1 MMSLFLS
8 SKNLCGQT
16 NINSSFTGNVQKD
29 TIVLDLNDIKG
40 LTIKLLEREKYIKLN
55 AQKDTLI
62 RDYKNVISVQ
72 ENNIKALNGEIS
84 NYRNEIKEYE
94 NKTSILQK
102 QVKKEKRNVKIV
114 GGVATLSTILAIII
128 PILL

>member
-1 MMSLFLS
+1 MSLFLS

-16 NINSSFTGNVQKD
+16 NINSPSTGNVQKD

-84 NYRNEIKEYE
+84 NYRDEIKEYE
-94 NKTSILQK
+94 NKNSILQK

-114 GGVATLSTILAIII
+114 GGVGTLSTVLAIII

>member
-1 MMSLFLS
+1 MSLFLN
-8 SKNLCGQT
+8 SKSLCGQT

-72 ENNIKALNGEIS
+72 ENNIEALNGEIS
-84 NYRNEIKEYE
+84 NYRDEIKEYE

-114 GGVATLSTILAIII
+114 GGVGTLSTILAIII

>member
-1 MMSLFLS
+1 MSLFLS

-16 NINSSFTGNVQKD
+16 NINSSFTGNVQRD
-29 TIVLDLNDIKG
+29 TIILDLNDIKG

-55 AQKDTLI
+55 AQKDSLI
-62 RDYKNVISVQ
+62 RDYKNIISVQ
-72 ENNIKALNGEIS
+72 ENNIEALNGEIS
-84 NYRNEIKEYE
+84 NYRSEIKDYE
-94 NKTSILQK
+94 IKTSILQK

-114 GGVATLSTILAIII
+114 GGVGTLSTALAIII

>member
-1 MMSLFLS
+1 MSLFLS

-16 NINSSFTGNVQKD
+16 NINSPSTGNVQKD
-29 TIVLDLNDIKG
+29 TIVLDLNDIKD

-55 AQKDTLI
+55 AQKDSLI
-62 RDYKNVISVQ
+62 LDYKNVISAQ

-84 NYRNEIKEYE
+84 NYRDEIKEYE

-114 GGVATLSTILAIII
+114 GGVGTLSTVLAIII

>member
-1 MMSLFLS
+1 MSLFLS

-16 NINSSFTGNVQKD
+16 NINASSTGNVQRD
-29 TIVLDLNDIKG
+29 TVVLDLNDIKG

-55 AQKDTLI
+55 AQKDSLI

-72 ENNIKALNGEIS
+72 ENNIEALNGEIS
-84 NYRNEIKEYE
+84 NYRDEIKEYE

-114 GGVATLSTILAIII
+114 GGVGTLSTVLAIII

>member
-1 MMSLFLS
+1 MSLFLS

-16 NINSSFTGNVQKD
+16 NINSSFTGNVQRD
-29 TIVLDLNDIKG
+29 TIILDLNDIKG

-84 NYRNEIKEYE
+84 NYRDKMKEYE

-114 GGVATLSTILAIII
+114 GGVGTLSTLLAIII

>member
-1 MMSLFLS
+1 MSLFLS

>member
-1 MMSLFLS
+1 MSLFLS

-16 NINSSFTGNVQKD
+16 NINSSFTGNVQRD
-29 TIVLDLNDIKG
+29 TIVLDLSDIKG

-72 ENNIKALNGEIS
+72 ENNIKALNVEIS
-84 NYRNEIKEYE
+84 NYRDEIKEYE

-114 GGVATLSTILAIII
+114 GGVGTLSTILAIII

>member
-1 MMSLFLS
+1 MSLFLS

-16 NINSSFTGNVQKD
+16 NINASSTGNVQRD
-29 TIVLDLNDIKG
+29 TVVLDLNDIKG

-55 AQKDTLI
+55 AQKDSLI

-72 ENNIKALNGEIS
+72 ENNIEALNGEIS
-84 NYRNEIKEYE
+84 NYRDEIKDYE
-94 NKTSILQK
+94 TKTSVLEK
-102 QVKKEKRNVKIV
+102 QVKKQKRNVKIV
-114 GGVATLSTILAIII
+114 GGVGTLSTALAIII

>member
-1 MMSLFLS
+1 MSLFLS

-16 NINSSFTGNVQKD
+16 NINSSSTGNVQKD

-84 NYRNEIKEYE
+84 NYRDEIKEYE

-102 QVKKEKRNVKIV
+102 QVKKQKRNVKIV
-114 GGVATLSTILAIII
+114 GGVGTLSTLLAIVI

>member
-1 MMSLFLS
+1 MSLFLS

-16 NINSSFTGNVQKD
+16 NINSPSTGNVQID
-29 TIVLDLNDIKG
+29 TVVLDLNDIKG

-62 RDYKNVISVQ
+62 RDYKNIISVQ

-114 GGVATLSTILAIII
+114 GGVGTLSTILAIII

>member
-1 MMSLFLS
+1 MSLFLS

-16 NINSSFTGNVQKD
+16 NINASSTGNVQRD
-29 TIVLDLNDIKG
+29 TVVLDLNDIKG

-55 AQKDTLI
+55 AQKDSLI

-72 ENNIKALNGEIS
+72 ENNIEALNGEIS
-84 NYRNEIKEYE
+84 NYRDEVKEYE

-114 GGVATLSTILAIII
+114 GGVGTLSTVLAIII

>member
-1 MMSLFLS
+1 MSLFLS

-16 NINSSFTGNVQKD
+16 NINSSFTGNVQRD
-29 TIVLDLNDIKG
+29 TIVLDLSDIKG

-84 NYRNEIKEYE
+84 NYRDEVKEYE

-114 GGVATLSTILAIII
+114 GGVGTLSTVLAIII

>member
-1 MMSLFLS
+1 MSLFLN
-8 SKNLCGQT
+8 SKSLCGQT

-29 TIVLDLNDIKG
+29 TIVLDLSDIKG

-62 RDYKNVISVQ
+62 RDYKNVIFVQ

-84 NYRNEIKEYE
+84 NYRDEIKEYE

>member
-1 MMSLFLS
+1 MSLFLS

-16 NINSSFTGNVQKD
+16 NINSSSTGDVQKD

-84 NYRNEIKEYE
+84 NYRDEIKEYE

-102 QVKKEKRNVKIV
+102 QVKKQKRNVKIV
-114 GGVATLSTILAIII
+114 GGVGTLSTVLAIVI

>member
-1 MMSLFLS
+1 MSLFLS

-16 NINSSFTGNVQKD
+16 NINSSSTGNIQRD
-29 TIVLDLNDIKG
+29 TVVLDLNDIKG

-55 AQKDTLI
+55 EQKDSLI
-62 RDYKNVISVQ
+62 RDYKNVIFVQ
-72 ENNIKALNGEIS
+72 QNNIEALNGEIS
-84 NYRNEIKEYE
+84 NYRDEVKEYE

-114 GGVATLSTILAIII
+114 GGVGTLSTVLAIII

>member
-1 MMSLFLS
+1 MSLFLS

-16 NINSSFTGNVQKD
+16 NINPSFTGNVQRD
-29 TIVLDLNDIKG
+29 TIVLDLSDIKG

-84 NYRNEIKEYE
+84 NYMNEIKEYE

-114 GGVATLSTILAIII
+114 GGVGTLSTILAIII

>member
-1 MMSLFLS
+1 MSLFLS

-16 NINSSFTGNVQKD
+16 NINSSFTGNVQRD
-29 TIVLDLNDIKG
+29 TVILDLNDIKG

-84 NYRNEIKEYE
+84 NYRDEIKEYE
-94 NKTSILQK
+94 NKNSILQK

-114 GGVATLSTILAIII
+114 GGVGTLSTVLAIII

>member
-1 MMSLFLS
+1 MSLFLN
-8 SKNLCGQT
+8 SKSLCGQT

-84 NYRNEIKEYE
+84 NYRDEIKEYE

-114 GGVATLSTILAIII
+114 GGVGTLSTILAIII

>member
-1 MMSLFLS
+1 MSLFLS

-16 NINSSFTGNVQKD
+16 NINSPSTGNVQKD

-55 AQKDTLI
+55 AQKDSLI

-84 NYRNEIKEYE
+84 NYRDEIKEYE

-114 GGVATLSTILAIII
+114 GGVGTLSTALAIII

>member
-1 MMSLFLS
+1 MSLFLS

-16 NINSSFTGNVQKD
+16 NINSSSTGNVQRD

-62 RDYKNVISVQ
+62 KDYKNVISVQ

-84 NYRNEIKEYE
+84 NYRDEIKEYE

-114 GGVATLSTILAIII
+114 GGVGTLSTVLAIII

>member
-1 MMSLFLS
+1 MSLFLS

-16 NINSSFTGNVQKD
+16 NINSSSTGNIQRD

-55 AQKDTLI
+55 AQKDSLI
-62 RDYKNVISVQ
+62 RDYKNIISVQ
-72 ENNIKALNGEIS
+72 ENNIEALNGEIS
-84 NYRNEIKEYE
+84 NYRSEIKDYE
-94 NKTSILQK
+94 IKTSVLEK
-102 QVKKEKRNVKIV
+102 QVKKQKRNVKIV
-114 GGVATLSTILAIII
+114 GGVGTLSTALAIII

>member
-1 MMSLFLS
+1 MSLFLS

-16 NINSSFTGNVQKD
+16 NINSPSTGNVQRD
-29 TIVLDLNDIKG
+29 TVVLDLNDIKG

-55 AQKDTLI
+55 AQKDSLI

-84 NYRNEIKEYE
+84 NYRDEIKDYE
-94 NKTSILQK
+94 TKTSVLEK
-102 QVKKEKRNVKIV
+102 QVKKQKRNVKIV
-114 GGVATLSTILAIII
+114 GGVGTLSTVLAIII

>member
-1 MMSLFLS
+1 MSLFLS

-16 NINSSFTGNVQKD
+16 NINSSSTGNVQRD
-29 TIVLDLNDIKG
+29 TVVLDLNDIKG

-55 AQKDTLI
+55 AQKDSLI
-62 RDYKNVISVQ
+62 RDYKNIILVQ
-72 ENNIKALNGEIS
+72 ENNIEALNGEIS

-114 GGVATLSTILAIII
+114 GGVGTLSTVLAIII

>member
-1 MMSLFLS
+1 MSLFLS

-16 NINSSFTGNVQKD
+16 NINPSSTGNVQRD

-55 AQKDTLI
+55 AQKDSLI
-62 RDYKNVISVQ
+62 RDYKNIISVQ
-72 ENNIKALNGEIS
+72 ENNIEALNGEIS
-84 NYRNEIKEYE
+84 NYRSEIKDYE
-94 NKTSILQK
+94 IKTSVLEK
-102 QVKKEKRNVKIV
+102 QVKKQKRNVKIV
-114 GGVATLSTILAIII
+114 GGVGTLSTALAIII

>member
-1 MMSLFLS
+1 MSLFLS

-16 NINSSFTGNVQKD
+16 NINSSSTGNVQRD

-55 AQKDTLI
+55 AQKDSLI
-62 RDYKNVISVQ
+62 RDYKNIISVQ
-72 ENNIKALNGEIS
+72 ENNIEALNGEIS
-84 NYRNEIKEYE
+84 NYRSEIKDYE
-94 NKTSILQK
+94 IKTSVLEK
-102 QVKKEKRNVKIV
+102 QVKKQKRNVKIV
-114 GGVATLSTILAIII
+114 GGVGTLSTALAIII

>member
-1 MMSLFLS
+1 MSLFLS

-29 TIVLDLNDIKG
+29 TIVLDLSDIKG

-114 GGVATLSTILAIII
+114 GGVGTLSTILAIII

>member
-1 MMSLFLS
+1 MSLFLS

-16 NINSSFTGNVQKD
+16 NINASSTGNVQRD
-29 TIVLDLNDIKG
+29 TVVLDLNDIKG

-55 AQKDTLI
+55 AQKDSLI

-72 ENNIKALNGEIS
+72 ENNIEALNGEIS
-84 NYRNEIKEYE
+84 NYRDEVKEYE

-102 QVKKEKRNVKIV
+102 QIKKEKRNVKIV
-114 GGVATLSTILAIII
+114 GGVGTLSTVLAIII

>member
-1 MMSLFLS
+1 MSLFLS

-16 NINSSFTGNVQKD
+16 NINSPSTGNVQRD
-29 TIVLDLNDIKG
+29 TIILDLNDIKG

-72 ENNIKALNGEIS
+72 ENNIEALNGEIS
-84 NYRNEIKEYE
+84 NYRSEIKDYE
-94 NKTSILQK
+94 TKTSVLEK
-102 QVKKEKRNVKIV
+102 QVKKQKRNIKIV
-114 GGVATLSTILAIII
+114 GGVGTLSTLLAIII

>member
-1 MMSLFLS
+1 MSLFLS

-16 NINSSFTGNVQKD
+16 NINSPSTGNVQRD
-29 TIVLDLNDIKG
+29 TVVLDLNDIKG

-55 AQKDTLI
+55 AQKDSLI

-84 NYRNEIKEYE
+84 NYRDEIKEYE

-114 GGVATLSTILAIII
+114 GGVGTLSTALAIII

>member
-1 MMSLFLS
+1 MSLFLS

-84 NYRNEIKEYE
+84 NYRDEIKEYE

-114 GGVATLSTILAIII
+114 GGVGTLSTILAIII

>member
-1 MMSLFLS
+1 MSLFLS

-16 NINSSFTGNVQKD
+16 NINSPFTGNVQKD

-55 AQKDTLI
+55 AQKDSLI

-84 NYRNEIKEYE
+84 NYRDEVKEYE

-114 GGVATLSTILAIII
+114 GGVGTLSTVLAIII